1 MSKWNYKGLG
11 MMVHES
17 FMVDKNKGK
26 WKLFPCIPSQKRN
39 FVTGQTD
46 GYVYAGSSKE

>member
-26 WKLFPCIPSQKRN
+26 WKPFPCIGGQKKN
-39 FVTGQTD
+39 FVSGQTD
-46 GYVYAGSSKE
+46 G